1 VTLRRPVRDKTTWI
15 SYLQAT
21 CFGWF
26 IFGFGGTLQFLREDL
41 DLSRT
46 VVSFHSLAM
55 SVGSVTAGLATGA
68 IIKRTGR
75 GLMLRY
81 ASILLA
87 VGILFFTLGQ
97 SLPFTLIGVAFTT
110 CAGSLIIQGTASYL
124 AYQQK
129 QAAPAA
135 ISELHAVAS
144 SIGLLAPVMVGIGV
158 TVGWGWRPGIQV
170 AAVGVIIIEIIRGK
184 STDVY
189 GPKAVED
196 EVSDHHDVPGPFP
209 SLFWWSWLILVF
221 TASMEFSMLLWSP
234 EVLSTQGGL
243 TKGASA
249 AALATI
255 VGGMSVGRLIG
266 ARLTSK
272 FDSEFLYRGSLIL
285 SLVGFLGF
293 WLSSSG
299 VIMLISLT
307 ITGLGMSLHF
317 PFGFERALRASGG
330 RADRGGGKLS
340 IGTGFAS
347 GVAPFALGA
356 LADQIGIQGAYAI
369 VPVCLVLAI
378 TIATLRPVKLE
389 PVSN

>member
-1 VTLRRPVRDKTTWI
+1 MTLRKPVRDKSTWI
-15 SYLQAT
+15 SYIHAT

-55 SVGSVTAGLATGA
+55 SVGSVTAGLVTGA

-87 VGILFFTLGQ
+87 TGILFFTLGR

-170 AAVGVIIIEIIRGK
+170 AAVGVILIELIRGRN
-184 STDVY
+184 TDSY

-196 EVSDHHDVPGPFP
+196 EESDHHDLPGPFP
-209 SLFWWSWLILVF
+209 RIFWWSWLILVF
-221 TASMEFSMLLWSP
+221 TASMEFSMLLWAP

-266 ARLTSK
+266 ARLTTR
-272 FDSEFLYRGSLIL
+272 FDSELLYRGSLLI

-299 VIMLISLT
+299 LIMLISLT

-330 RADRGGGKLS
+330 RADRAGGKLS

-356 LADQIGIQGAYAI
+356 LADQIGIQEAYAI
-369 VPVCLVLAI
+369 VPVCLMLAI
-378 TIATLRPVKLE
+378 VISLLRPVNFVPTK
-389 PVSN
+389 

>member
-87 VGILFFTLGQ
+87 TGILFFTLGQ

-170 AAVGVIIIEIIRGK
+170 
-184 STDVY
+184 
-189 GPKAVED
+189 GPKIVED

-221 TASMEFSMLLWSP
+221 TASMEFSMLLWAP

-272 FDSEFLYRGSLIL
+272 FDSEFLYRGALIL
-285 SLVGFLGF
+285 SFFGFLGF
-293 WLSSSG
+293 WLSTSA
-299 VIMLISLT
+299 VVMLISLT

-356 LADQIGIQGAYAI
+356 LADQIGIQGAYVI
-369 VPVCLVLAI
+369 VPICLVFAI
-378 TIATLRPVKLE
+378 TIATLKPVKLE
-389 PVSN
+389 PAVN

>member
-1 VTLRRPVRDKTTWI
+1 
-15 SYLQAT
+15 
-21 CFGWF
+21 
-26 IFGFGGTLQFLREDL
+26 
-41 DLSRT
+41 
-46 VVSFHSLAM
+46 M

-87 VGILFFTLGQ
+87 TGILFFTLGQ

-144 SIGLLAPVMVGIGV
+144 SIGLLAPVLVGIGV

-184 STDVY
+184 NTDVY
-189 GPKAVED
+189 GPKAVAD
-196 EVSDHHDVPGPFP
+196 EESDHHDVPGPFP

-272 FDSEFLYRGSLIL
+272 FDSEFLYRGALIL
-285 SLVGFLGF
+285 SFFGFLGF

-299 VIMLISLT
+299 LIMLISLT

-330 RADRGGGKLS
+330 RADRAGGKLS

-356 LADQIGIQGAYAI
+356 LADQIGIQGAYVI
-369 VPVCLVLAI
+369 VPICLLLAI
-378 TIATLRPVKLE
+378 AIASLRPVKLL
-389 PVSN
+389 PTK

>member
-1 VTLRRPVRDKTTWI
+1 VTLRKPVRDKSTWI
-15 SYLQAT
+15 SYIHAT

-87 VGILFFTLGQ
+87 TGILFFTLGR

-170 AAVGVIIIEIIRGK
+170 AAVGVILIELIRGRN
-184 STDVY
+184 TDVY
-189 GPKAVED
+189 GPKAVAD
-196 EVSDHHDVPGPFP
+196 EESDHHDLPGPFP
-209 SLFWWSWLILVF
+209 KIFWWSWLILVF
-221 TASMEFSMLLWSP
+221 TASMEFSMLLWAP

-266 ARLTSK
+266 ARLTTR
-272 FDSEFLYRGSLIL
+272 FDSELLYRGSLVI
-285 SLVGFLGF
+285 SLVGFLSF

-299 VIMLISLT
+299 LIMLISLT

-330 RADRGGGKLS
+330 RADRAGGKLS

-369 VPVCLVLAI
+369 VPVCLMLAI
-378 TIATLRPVKLE
+378 VISLLRPVNFVPTK
-389 PVSN
+389 

>member
-1 VTLRRPVRDKTTWI
+1 
-15 SYLQAT
+15 
-21 CFGWF
+21 
-26 IFGFGGTLQFLREDL
+26 
-41 DLSRT
+41 
-46 VVSFHSLAM
+46 M

-87 VGILFFTLGQ
+87 TGILFFTLGQ

-184 STDVY
+184 NTDVY

-299 VIMLISLT
+299 LIMLISLT

-369 VPVCLVLAI
+369 VPVCLILAI
-378 TIATLRPVKLE
+378 AIAIAKPVKLE
-389 PVSN
+389 PAVN

>member
-1 VTLRRPVRDKTTWI
+1 MTLRRPVRDKTTWI

-68 IIKRTGR
+68 IIKRIGR

-87 VGILFFTLGQ
+87 IGILFFTLGQ
-97 SLPFTLIGVAFTT
+97 SLPFTLIGVVFTT

-135 ISELHAVAS
+135 ISELHAIAS
-144 SIGLLAPVMVGIGV
+144 SIGLLAPVLVGIGV
-158 TVGWGWRPGIQV
+158 TVGFGWRPGIQV
-170 AAVGVIIIEIIRGK
+170 AAVGVIIIELIRGK
-184 STDVY
+184 HTDVY
-189 GPKAVED
+189 GPKAVAD
-196 EVSDHHDVPGPFP
+196 EESDHHDVPGPFP

-221 TASMEFSMLLWSP
+221 TASMEFSMLLWAP

-272 FDSEFLYRGSLIL
+272 FDSEFLYRGALIL
-285 SLVGFLGF
+285 SFFGFLGF

-299 VIMLISLT
+299 LIMLISLT

-347 GVAPFALGA
+347 GVAPFALGT
-356 LADQIGIQGAYAI
+356 LADQIGIQGAYVI
-369 VPVCLVLAI
+369 VPVCLILAI
-378 TIATLRPVKLE
+378 TIATLRPVE
-389 PVSN
+389 TSH

>member
-1 VTLRRPVRDKTTWI
+1 
-15 SYLQAT
+15 
-21 CFGWF
+21 
-26 IFGFGGTLQFLREDL
+26 
-41 DLSRT
+41 
-46 VVSFHSLAM
+46 M

-87 VGILFFTLGQ
+87 TGILFFTLGQ

-144 SIGLLAPVMVGIGV
+144 SIGLLAPVLVGIGV

-184 STDVY
+184 NTDVY
-189 GPKAVED
+189 GPKAVAD
-196 EVSDHHDVPGPFP
+196 EESDHHDVPGPFP
-209 SLFWWSWLILVF
+209 TLFWWSWLILVF
-221 TASMEFSMLLWSP
+221 TASMEFSMLLWAP

-272 FDSEFLYRGSLIL
+272 FDSEFLYRGALIL
-285 SLVGFLGF
+285 SFFGFLGF

-299 VIMLISLT
+299 LIMLVSLT

-330 RADRGGGKLS
+330 RSDRAGGKLS

-356 LADQIGIQGAYAI
+356 LADQIGIQGAYVM
-369 VPVCLVLAI
+369 VPICLLLAI
-378 TIATLRPVKLE
+378 AIASLRPVKLL
-389 PVSN
+389 PTK

>member
-1 VTLRRPVRDKTTWI
+1 MTLRRPVRDKTTWI

-26 IFGFGGTLQFLREDL
+26 IFGFGGALQFLREDL
-41 DLSRT
+41 DLTRT

-97 SLPFTLIGVAFTT
+97 SLPFTLIGVALTT

-184 STDVY
+184 NTNVY
-189 GPKAVED
+189 GPKAVAN

-221 TASMEFSMLLWSP
+221 TASMEFSMLLWAP

-272 FDSEFLYRGSLIL
+272 FDSELLYRGALIL
-285 SLVGFLGF
+285 SLIGFLGF

-299 VIMLISLT
+299 VVMLISLT

-317 PFGFERALRASGG
+317 PFGFERALRASAG

-369 VPVCLVLAI
+369 VPVYLILAI
-378 TIATLRPVKLE
+378 AIAIAKPVKLE
-389 PVSN
+389 PAVN

>member
-1 VTLRRPVRDKTTWI
+1 MINRRPVRDKTTWI
-15 SYLQAT
+15 SYLHAS
-21 CFGWF
+21 CFAWF
-26 IFGFGGTLQFLREDL
+26 IFGFGGTLQFLREEL

-46 VVSFHSLAM
+46 VVSIHSLAM
-55 SVGSVTAGLATGA
+55 ALGSVTAGLATGA

-81 ASILLA
+81 ASVLLATGILL
-87 VGILFFTLGQ
+87 FTLGQ
-97 SLPFTLIGVAFTT
+97 TLPFTLLGVAFTT
-110 CAGSLIIQGTASYL
+110 CAGSLIIQGTGSYL

-135 ISELHAVAS
+135 ISELHAIAS
-144 SIGLLAPVMVGIGV
+144 SLGLLAPVLVGIGV
-158 TVGWGWRPGIQV
+158 TVGFGWRPGIQV

-272 FDSEFLYRGSLIL
+272 FDSEFLYRGALIL
-285 SLVGFLGF
+285 SFFGFLGF

-299 VIMLISLT
+299 LVMLISLT

-356 LADQIGIQGAYAI
+356 LADQIGIQGAYVI
-369 VPVCLVLAI
+369 VPICLVLAI

-389 PVSN
+389 TVSN

>member
-1 VTLRRPVRDKTTWI
+1 
-15 SYLQAT
+15 
-21 CFGWF
+21 
-26 IFGFGGTLQFLREDL
+26 
-41 DLSRT
+41 
-46 VVSFHSLAM
+46 M
-55 SVGSVTAGLATGA
+55 SVGSVTAGLATSA
-68 IIKRTGR
+68 IIKRIGR

-87 VGILFFTLGQ
+87 TGILFFTLGQ
-97 SLPFTLIGVAFTT
+97 SLPFTLIGVVFTT

-135 ISELHAVAS
+135 ISELHAIAS
-144 SIGLLAPVMVGIGV
+144 SIGLLAPVLVGIGV
-158 TVGWGWRPGIQV
+158 TVGFGWRPGIQV

-184 STDVY
+184 HTDVY

-196 EVSDHHDVPGPFP
+196 EESDHHDVPGPFP

-221 TASMEFSMLLWSP
+221 TASMEFSMLLWAP

-255 VGGMSVGRLIG
+255 VGGMSVGRLVG

-272 FDSEFLYRGSLIL
+272 FDSEFLYRGALIL
-285 SLVGFLGF
+285 SFFGFLGF

-299 VIMLISLT
+299 LIMLISLT

-340 IGTGFAS
+340 IGAGFAS
-347 GVAPFALGA
+347 GVAPFALGT

-369 VPVCLVLAI
+369 VPICLALAI
-378 TIATLRPVKLE
+378 TIAILRPVE
-389 PVSN
+389 TSH

>member
-15 SYLQAT
+15 SYLHAT

-55 SVGSVTAGLATGA
+55 SVGSVTAGLATGV

-81 ASILLA
+81 ASVLLA
-87 VGILFFTLGQ
+87 TGILFFTLGR
-97 SLPFTLIGVAFTT
+97 SLPFTLAGVAFTT
-110 CAGSLIIQGTASYL
+110 CAGSLIIQGTSTYL

-170 AAVGVIIIEIIRGK
+170 AAAGVILIEIIRGRN
-184 STDVY
+184 TDIY
-189 GPKAVED
+189 GPKAIAD
-196 EVSDHHDVPGPFP
+196 EESDHHDLPGPFP
-209 SLFWWSWLILVF
+209 RIFWWSWLILVF
-221 TASMEFSMLLWSP
+221 TASVEFSMLLWAP

-266 ARLTSK
+266 ARLTTR
-272 FDSEFLYRGSLIL
+272 FDSEHLYRGALAL
-285 SLVGFLGF
+285 SLLGFLGF
-293 WLSSSG
+293 WLSNSG
-299 VIMLISLT
+299 LIMLVSLT

-330 RADRGGGKLS
+330 RADRAGGKLS
-340 IGTGFAS
+340 VGTGFAS

-356 LADQIGIQGAYAI
+356 LADRIGIQGAYGI

-378 TIATLRPVKLE
+378 TIASLRPVKLM
-389 PVSN
+389 PTK

>member
-1 VTLRRPVRDKTTWI
+1 MINRRPVRDKTTWI

-41 DLSRT
+41 GLSRT

-55 SVGSVTAGLATGA
+55 SVGSVTAGLATSA
-68 IIKRTGR
+68 IIKRVGR

-81 ASILLA
+81 ASLLLA
-87 VGILFFTLGQ
+87 TGILFFTLGK

-144 SIGLLAPVMVGIGV
+144 SVGLLAPVMVGIGV

-170 AAVGVIIIEIIRGK
+170 AAAGVIIIELIRGRN
-184 STDVY
+184 TDLY
-189 GPKAVED
+189 GPRAVEH
-196 EVSDHHDVPGPFP
+196 EVSDHHDLPGALPRI
-209 SLFWWSWLILVF
+209 FWWSWLALVC
-221 TASMEFSMLLWSP
+221 TASVEFSMLLWAP
-234 EVLSTQGGL
+234 EVLTTQGGL

-266 ARLTSK
+266 ARLTSR
-272 FDSEFLYRGSLIL
+272 FDSEFLYRGALIL
-285 SLVGFLGF
+285 SFFGFLGF
-293 WLSSSG
+293 WLSTSAI
-299 VIMLISLT
+299 VMLVSLT

-317 PFGFERALRASGG
+317 PFGFERALRASSG

-356 LADQIGIQGAYAI
+356 MSDHIGVHNAYAI
-369 VPVCLVLAI
+369 VPISLVLAI
-378 TIATLRPVKLE
+378 AIASLRPIKL
-389 PVSN
+389 SH